1 MYNTVYYTWYWII
14 HCIIDLDLL
23 GSGARAAP
31 RGSWVRWLRSWPNWL
46 VHGTKVQCTYKSTVR
61 TQVHG
66 VFSVYYATLTVPV
79 PRYLGRN
86 CTPPAPASLAHNC
99 TVACTLL
106 HTLARPSL
114 PVGCKPTASHTSLGY
129 KPYTT
134 PMGGNGCLGVFS
146 GTTNH
151 PTMRLP
157 LELLTASPSGPA
169 QLHKSPSTGPLP
181 GTVSFFLL
189 SAWCFFPP
197 SSHLL
202 PTLIHLKLKTWSLMK
217 R

>member
-1 MYNTVYYTWYWII
+1 MNQTYRSNIHIKYTHQMMNLGSTPPPHTVRRTVCGTLCTVY
-14 HCIIDLDLL
+14 
-23 GSGARAAP
+23 
-31 RGSWVRWLRSWPNWL
+31 
-46 VHGTKVQCTYKSTVR
+46 TVP
-61 TQVHG
+61 H
-66 VFSVYYATLTVPV
+66 SVYCTL
-79 PRYLGRN
+79 YS
-86 CTPPAPASLAHNC
+86 TPPAPAPLAHNC

-151 PTMRLP
+151 STMRLP

-181 GTVSFFLL
+181 GTCSFFF
-189 SAWCFFPP
+189 SPHGAFFLQA
-197 SSHLL
+197 HTCCL
-202 PTLIHLKLKTWSLMK
+202 P
-217 R
+217 